1 MSLVCWYAGNGNH
14 TTEEVKLVLNR
25 PSVIE
30 YEARFLIVRNTNLQ
44 KRWFIMLDLL
54 LHGGLDIWKQQL
66 STTIHT
72 IDSDSAHHG
81 VKTKT
86 L

>member
-1 MSLVCWYAGNGNH
+1 MSTILRRRS
-14 TTEEVKLVLNR
+14 NR
-25 PSVIE
+25 PSVME
-30 YEARFLIVRNTNLQ
+30 HVARFLTVRNTNLQ
-44 KRWFIMLDLL
+44 KRCFIMLDLL

-66 STTIHT
+66 STAIHT
-72 IDSDSAHHG
+72 INSDPAYLG

>member
-1 MSLVCWYAGNGNH
+1 M
-14 TTEEVKLVLNR
+14 LNR

-54 LHGGLDIWKQQL
+54 LHGGLDVWKQQL
-66 STTIHT
+66 STTIILLT
-72 IDSDSAHHG
+72 PIPLILG
-81 VKTKT
+81 
-86 L
+86 

>member
-1 MSLVCWYAGNGNH
+1 MSTILQRS
-14 TTEEVKLVLNR
+14 NR
-25 PSVIE
+25 PSVME
-30 YEARFLIVRNTNLQ
+30 YVARFLIVRNTNLQ
-44 KRWFIMLDLL
+44 KRCFIMLDLL

-72 IDSDSAHHG
+72 INSDPAHLG

>member
-1 MSLVCWYAGNGNH
+1 MSTILQRS
-14 TTEEVKLVLNR
+14 NR
-25 PSVIE
+25 PSVME
-30 YEARFLIVRNTNLQ
+30 HVARFLIVRNTNLQ
-44 KRWFIMLDLL
+44 KRCFIMLDLL

-66 STTIHT
+66 SVTIHT
-72 IDSDSAHHG
+72 INSDPAHLG

>member
-1 MSLVCWYAGNGNH
+1 MSTMLRGRS
-14 TTEEVKLVLNR
+14 NR
-25 PSVIE
+25 PSVME
-30 YEARFLIVRNTNLQ
+30 HVARFLIVRNTNLQ
-44 KRWFIMLDLL
+44 KRSFIMLDLL
-54 LHGGLDIWKQQL
+54 LHGGLDIWKRQL

-72 IDSDSAHHG
+72 INSDPAHLG